1 MLIVKRS
8 RSGTEAIQAELLT
21 HFVSMSLHAKQNI
34 LDLRILVLEGHSVD
48 KCVLSHPIHH
58 LRLVLGIQLDAAD
71 GKVFDLGEEI
81 FVWLLHSTF
90 VGLECFKELLVQSSC
105 LSLFALKPFHD
116 RGIIGV
122 GHRDSGALGPNE
134 LELTGIVELKEL
146 LGEGGLGFWDG
157 LIDSNWNIGGN
168 SSFLG

>member
-71 GKVFDLGEEI
+71 G
-81 FVWLLHSTF
+81 
-90 VGLECFKELLVQSSC
+90 
-105 LSLFALKPFHD
+105 
-116 RGIIGV
+116 
-122 GHRDSGALGPNE
+122 
-134 LELTGIVELKEL
+134 
-146 LGEGGLGFWDG
+146 
-157 LIDSNWNIGGN
+157 
-168 SSFLG
+168 